1 MSEQRLIDANALDSA
16 LLTEGLASAL
26 IGYPHRRTLTV
37 GEIRGIL
44 QKSPT
49 VPAEVVCHCRNCKFC
64 KCDEISKTGRC
75 TCPNRDI
82 FANDTEAF
90 EAVTF
95 DDYCSYGERRESEVE
110 K

>member
-49 VPAEVVCHCRNCKFC
+49 VPAEGIVHCENCKHIHVLFRFSSHC
-64 KCDEISKTGRC
+64 YLCICLKHVYPYFSFNI
-75 TCPNRDI
+75 N
-82 FANDTEAF
+82 
-90 EAVTF
+90 
-95 DDYCSYGERRESEVE
+95 YW
-110 K
+110 

>member
-26 IGYPHRRTLTV
+26 IGYPRRRTLTV

-44 QKSPT
+44 QKAPT
-49 VPAEVVCHCRNCKFC
+49 VPSEVVVHCENCQHIHVLNTSEIYAI
-64 KCDEISKTGRC
+64 CDKTNFVFQPFGVDAREFG
-75 TCPNRDI
+75 CP
-82 FANDTEAF
+82 
-90 EAVTF
+90 
-95 DDYCSYGERRESEVE
+95 YGKRMESEVG